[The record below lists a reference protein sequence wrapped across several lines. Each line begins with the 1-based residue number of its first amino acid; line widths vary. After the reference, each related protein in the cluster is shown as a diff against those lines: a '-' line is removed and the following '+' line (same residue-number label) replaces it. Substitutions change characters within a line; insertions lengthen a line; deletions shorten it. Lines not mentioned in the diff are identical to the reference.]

1 MDRPETHIGGA
12 ARAFPETS
20 WSVVARLRDRGS
32 EERPRL
38 LQRLIADYWKPV
50 YCLVRHAYARTNED
64 AKDLTQEFFLL
75 EVVDGTLLDHFDP
88 DRGNFRAFLKGA
100 LSNFMKRAARD
111 AGRQKRGG
119 GARPLSLELDAPDL
133 GEIVPDAR
141 ALTPEQ
147 LFDRAWKRVV
157 LARAVR
163 LLEQRLRARGHEASF
178 EVFRRYELE
187 PEGSDV
193 SYRSVGKALDLTP
206 DTVKNCLTRAREEF
220 TNAVAD
226 VVTEYVGAEGDL
238 SGELED
244 LFRA

>member
-1 MDRPETHIGGA
+1 MDKPETQIGGG
-12 ARAFPETS
+12 ARAFPSTS
-20 WSVVARLRDRGS
+20 WSVVARLRDRAS

-50 YCLVRHAYARTNED
+50 YCLVRHSYAKTNED

-75 EVVDGTLLDHFDP
+75 EVVEGALLDHFDP

-100 LSNFMKRAARD
+100 VANFMRRTTRD

-119 GARPLSLELDAPDL
+119 GVRPLSLELQAPDL
-133 GEIVPDAR
+133 AEIVPDGR

-163 LLEQRLRARGHEASF
+163 LLEQRLRARGQEACY

-187 PEGSDV
+187 PEGPDV

-206 DTVKNCLTRAREEF
+206 DTVKNHLTRARDEF
-220 TNAVAD
+220 THAVSS
-226 VVTEYVGAEGDL
+226 VVAEYVGAEADL
-238 SGELED
+238 SAELDD
-244 LFRA
+244 LFKC